1 MLLDL
6 NQDNLFALSQNL
18 DIVSFINLFLTCKKL
33 YSLRKDYSKFLI
45 IIEEY
50 KKYDK
55 KNNIFDILFS
65 SYINFNSIKNIND
78 SNYIKLDSEIITKTG
93 LDKKRLSNTCN
104 IFGFYFINYNRLISP
119 PDNNMI
125 INYIDEIICTTNNYR
140 SSYFVKSCKKN
151 LYNFLKINC
160 YMSDINI
167 FDICEILYHIK
178 YRKHRKIYD
187 ILNNLNFRCSE
198 SDADITYTLSV
209 FLKYIEILNGHNNKI
224 IIASV
229 LYSYIEFNINKIKK
243 YEKLSKTIEYKANEF
258 ISVIDESKIYPKYL
272 KKFIIDK
279 MNNVSCLLA
288 I

>member
-18 DIVSFINLFLTCKKL
+18 DIVSFVNVFLTCKKL

-45 IIEEY
+45 IIDEY
-50 KKYDK
+50 KKYDT
-55 KNNIFDILFS
+55 KNNIFDILLS
-65 SYINFNSIKNIND
+65 SYINFDSIKNINE

-104 IFGFYFINYNRLISP
+104 AIGFYCINYNHLISP
-119 PDNNMI
+119 LDNDVI
-125 INYIDEIICTTNNYR
+125 INYIHEIICTTHNYR
-140 SSYFVKSCKKN
+140 CSYFVKSCKKK
-151 LYNFLKINC
+151 LYNFLKINF
-160 YMSDINI
+160 YTSDINI

-178 YRKHRKIYD
+178 HRKYRKIYD
-187 ILNNLNFRCSE
+187 ILHNLNFKCST
-198 SDADITYTLSV
+198 SVADLSYTLSV
-209 FLKYIEILNGHNNKI
+209 FMQYIEKLNGHNNKI

-229 LYSYIEFNINKIKK
+229 LYSYIEFNINKIKI
-243 YEKLSKTIEYKANEF
+243 YEKLSKIIKYKANEF
-258 ISVIDESKIYPKYL
+258 ISVIDESKVYPKYL

-279 MNNVSCLLA
+279 MNNVGCLLE